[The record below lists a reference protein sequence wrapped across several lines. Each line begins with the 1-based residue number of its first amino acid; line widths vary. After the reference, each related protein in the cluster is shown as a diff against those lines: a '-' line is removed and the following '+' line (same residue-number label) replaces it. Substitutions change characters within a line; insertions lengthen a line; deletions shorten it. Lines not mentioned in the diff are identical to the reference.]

1 MAKKHFV
8 DQGTEEWRALRIGV
22 PTASNFHK
30 IITPKTGK
38 PSTQA
43 RGYMYQ
49 LIAEKL
55 LNEQMEDGANRVEWV
70 ERGKIEQPNAER
82 QLQFTH
88 NLELEPVGFVTTDD
102 GRLGCSPDAL
112 VVGKSEGVEIKCPL
126 PPTQIGYLLDGLG
139 DDYRPQVQGQI
150 LVAEFDHVH
159 FYSWHPRMP
168 PVYLRTVRDDRYIQI
183 LEPLLHKFLDELDTE
198 TERARSLGSYQEYV
212 RHIERLDPLAL
223 RV

>member
-1 MAKKHFV
+1 MSKKHFV
-8 DQGTEEWRALRIGV
+8 DQGTDEWRAIRIGL

-43 RGYMYQ
+43 REYMYR
-49 LIAEKL
+49 LIAERL
-55 LNEQMEDGANRVEWV
+55 LNEEMEDNTHTEWI
-70 ERGKIEQPNAER
+70 ERGKLEQPNAER

-102 GRLGCSPDAL
+102 GRLGCSPDML
-112 VVGKSEGVEIKCPL
+112 VVGKPEAVEIKCPA
-126 PPTQIGYLLDGLG
+126 PWTQIGRLLDGVG
-139 DDYRPQVQGQI
+139 DDYRPQVQGQLLI
-150 LVAEFDHVH
+150 GEFEFVH

-168 PVYLRTVRDDRYIQI
+168 PVYVKTVRDERYIRLLQ
-183 LEPLLHKFLDELDTE
+183 PLLHAFLDELDRQTE
-198 TERARSLGSYQEYV
+198 KARSLGSYQEFV
-212 RHIERLDPLAL
+212 RHVERLDPLAL